1 MMAPMFLVV
10 VAILGIPSLDAFTAP
25 QHVRDRKLGVQMAS
39 SLQVQQTTSG
49 SSRVQFTPVFDFSNP
64 QAVESFDRIDDAIM
78 GGISTSSIR
87 YIPALVDDKLS
98 YASWS
103 GICRVDGGGFCG
115 TRTLPFVEP
124 LQLETNDTLA
134 RTSPPQGFYIVCRL
148 ASDNEPERRVWKVST
163 RTDRS
168 RGEQLYQ
175 AEFQIPPE
183 KEEWSRIQI
192 PFSDFQMVRGATF
205 VPQAEPMNA
214 SRGIYQ
220 IGLTLSKFRLAQNMT
235 VLENFRA
242 GYFELQIKSL
252 GVYYTEEEQTP
263 IPTTPRTLSRDEMK
277 RSRPLLVK
285 TLLPLS
291 KLFFSE
297 QANRRRSAMKILRTQ
312 RGLSRFRSI
321 LYGIGV
327 RRQKSGL
334 VLATLQAAA
343 IVSIDTFRSL
353 SRFVLQY
360 GLFFP
365 IRQMIKV
372 MNARRNKVTTVDP
385 SK

>member
-1 MMAPMFLVV
+1 M
-10 VAILGIPSLDAFTAP
+10 S
-25 QHVRDRKLGVQMAS
+25 S

-49 SSRVQFTPVFDFSNP
+49 NTDSRVQFTPIFDFSDP
-64 QAVESFDRIDDAIM
+64 QTVESFDRIDDAIM

-87 YIPALVDDKLS
+87 YIPNTNDDKLS

-124 LQLETNDTLA
+124 LQVRTGTNETLGATLL
-134 RTSPPQGFYIVCRL
+134 PQGFYIDCRL
-148 ASDNEPERRVWKVST
+148 ASDDEPERRVWKVST
-163 RTDRS
+163 RTERS

-175 AEFQIPPE
+175 AEFRIPPE
-183 KEEWSRIQI
+183 KEGWSRIQI

-205 VPQAEPMNA
+205 VPGGEQMNV
-214 SRGIYQ
+214 SQGIYQ

-235 VLENFRA
+235 VLDNFRA

-252 GVYYTEEEQTP
+252 GLYYTEEEVEHTP
-263 IPTTPRTLSRDEMK
+263 VPTTPRTLSRDEMK
-277 RSRPLLVK
+277 RSRPLIVK

-312 RGLSRFRSI
+312 RGLSRIRSI
-321 LYGIGV
+321 LFGIGV

-343 IVSIDTFRSL
+343 IVSIDSFRSL

-360 GLFFP
+360 GLFVP
-365 IRQMIKV
+365 IRQTMKLV
-372 MNARRNKVTTVDP
+372 NSRRSNVTMVD
-385 SK
+385 SST